1 MALPASGQLAISEIA
16 TEFSD
21 SQPNSMSDFYRGG
34 GLVPDAAGN
43 SNIPE
48 SGAIA
53 IGNFYNAANRT
64 ALALTIASSVQN
76 YDVFSNAS
84 ANPGYSA
91 GATDLTLTI
100 NPGVLVGSSAT
111 TAYAMLVPSGFSPG
125 DTVTIINNGV
135 VQGRGGNG
143 GNALSLPTTGPVSP
157 FYSPAPNRK
166 GGNGNPGGNA
176 LYVNRPTTIT
186 NNGTFAG
193 GGGGGGGG
201 SASIRRA
208 PSGPPKQPGFA
219 NRFLNGGGGG
229 GGAGYPGGSGGSS
242 GGNPGGAGSS
252 TGGGGGGSRQSGPS
266 SNPKGPGFTAY
277 GGNGGA
283 GGGRG
288 GGGAA
293 SGPTN
298 PTTSIPAGGGSAGNY
313 AVGNPLITWSTTGT
327 RQGGVS

>member
-111 TAYAMLVPSGFSPG
+111 NTYAMLVPSGFNPG

-143 GNALSLPTTGPVSP
+143 GSALSLPTTGPVSP
-157 FYSPAPNRK
+157 FYVPSPRRQ
-166 GGNGNPGGNA
+166 GGGGNPGGSA
-176 LYVNRPTTIT
+176 LYVNRPTTIA
-186 NNGTFAG
+186 NNGVFAG

-201 SASIRRA
+201 SAIIRQAPAGSPKA
-208 PSGPPKQPGFA
+208 PSFA
-219 NRFLNGGGGG
+219 SRFLNGGGGG
-229 GGAGYPGGSGGSS
+229 GGAGYSGGSGGSAG
-242 GGNPGGAGSS
+242 GGNGGAGSS
-252 TGGGGGGSRQSGPS
+252 TGGGGGGSGQTGPS
-266 SNPKGPGFTAY
+266 RSPKGFFTASA
-277 GGNGGA
+277 GNGGP

-288 GGGAA
+288 AA
-293 SGPTN
+293 GSSSSPTN
-298 PTTSIPAGGGSAGNY
+298 PSSSIAAGGGSAGNY
-313 AVGNPLITWSTTGT
+313 AVGNSLITWSTTGT

>member
-21 SQPNSMSDFYRGG
+21 SQPNSMSEYYRGG

-43 SNIPE
+43 SNVPE

-53 IGNFYNAANRT
+53 IGDFYNAANRT
-64 ALALTIASSVQN
+64 ALALTIASSTQN
-76 YDVFSNAS
+76 YDVFTNAS
-84 ANPGYSA
+84 PSPLYSA
-91 GATDLTLTI
+91 GTTDVTLTI
-100 NPGVLVGSSAT
+100 NPGVLVGSSST
-111 TAYAMLVPSGFSPG
+111 GTYAMLVPSGFNPG

-143 GNALSLPTTGPVSP
+143 GAGRNGPGQ
-157 FYSPAPNRK
+157 
-166 GGNGNPGGNA
+166 GGSGGGGGNA

-201 SASIRRA
+201 GGSQYSQII
-208 PSGPPKQPGFA
+208 SPKNPGY
-219 NRFLNGGGGG
+219 NTYPLVGGGGG
-229 GGAGYPGGSGGSS
+229 GGAGYPGGSGGSP
-242 GGNPGGAGSS
+242 NGGAGSS
-252 TGGGGGGSRQSGPS
+252 TGGGGGGPGQSGF
-266 SNPKGPGFTAY
+266 NQTPKGSGTRTSGS
-277 GGNGGA
+277 GGS

-288 GGGAA
+288 
-293 SGPTN
+293 
-298 PTTSIPAGGGSAGNY
+298 AGGSNGGVAHGQGSGGIAAGAGKY
-313 AVGNPLITWSTTGT
+313 AVGNPLITWQTTGT